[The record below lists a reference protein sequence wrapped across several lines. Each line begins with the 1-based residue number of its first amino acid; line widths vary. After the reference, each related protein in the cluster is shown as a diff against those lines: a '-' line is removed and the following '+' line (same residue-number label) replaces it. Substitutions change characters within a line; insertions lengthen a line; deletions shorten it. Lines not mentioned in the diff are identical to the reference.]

1 MSRSRFLS
9 YFARTFFRTQSS
21 NFAVDVRITPRAGI
35 LDPVGETL
43 GRALADLGYD
53 GVGRVH
59 AGRLISFQLEADD
72 AETARASVVQ
82 MCEKLIANPVIEDYA
97 IRVEPAVTEAGVA

>member
-1 MSRSRFLS
+1 M
-9 YFARTFFRTQSS
+9 
-21 NFAVDVRITPRAGI
+21 RITPRAGI
-35 LDPVGETL
+35 LDPVGETI

-59 AGRLISFQLEADD
+59 AGRLISFRLEATD
-72 AETARASVVQ
+72 ADAARAVVTQ

-97 IRVEPAVTEAGVA
+97 IRVEPTPTEAGIV

>member
-1 MSRSRFLS
+1 M
-9 YFARTFFRTQSS
+9 
-21 NFAVDVRITPRAGI
+21 RITPRAGI

-43 GRALADLGYD
+43 GRALADLGYE

-59 AGRLISFQLEADD
+59 AGRLISFDLEADD
-72 AETARASVVQ
+72 VDTARAAVTE

-97 IRVEPAVTEAGVA
+97 IRVEPAAKEAGIV